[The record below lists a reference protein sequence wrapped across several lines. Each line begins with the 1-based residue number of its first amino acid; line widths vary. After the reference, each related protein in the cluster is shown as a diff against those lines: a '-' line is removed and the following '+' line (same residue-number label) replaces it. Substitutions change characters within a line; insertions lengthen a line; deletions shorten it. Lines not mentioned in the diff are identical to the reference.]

1 MRVILD
7 TNVLVSGVFFGGPP
21 ARVLEAWR
29 DGVITPVLSAEIF
42 AEYRRVAEI
51 LSSDHPDVDL
61 APILAVLAIHSEF
74 VEAPPLPQSVAAD
87 PADDKFLACAVAGRV
102 EMIISGDK
110 HLLRVSGWQGV
121 QVVTPRRFFDEH
133 LESSGGTAHE

>member
-21 ARVLEAWR
+21 GRVLAAWR

-42 AEYRRVAEI
+42 DEYRRVAEI
-51 LSSDHPDVDL
+51 LSADHPDVDL
-61 APILAVLAIHSEF
+61 VPILAVLAIHSEL
-74 VEAPPLPQSVAAD
+74 VNAPALPEPVAAD

-102 EMIISGDK
+102 ETIISGDK
-110 HLLRVSGWQGV
+110 HLLRVSGWSGV
-121 QVVTPRRFFDEH
+121 RVLTPRRFIDEC
-133 LESSGGTAHE
+133 LQLSKETEPV

>member
-7 TNVLVSGVFFGGPP
+7 TNVLVSGVFFCGPP
-21 ARVLEAWR
+21 ARVLAAWR

-51 LSSDHPDVDL
+51 LSADHPGVDL
-61 APILAVLAIHSEF
+61 APILALLAIHSEL
-74 VEAPPLPQSVAAD
+74 VEAAPLPEPVAAD

-110 HLLRVSGWQGV
+110 HLLRVSGWSDV
-121 QVVTPRRFFDEH
+121 LVVTPRRFIDEY
-133 LESSGGTAHE
+133 LQPSEGSALV